1 MKINHLSEILFDSD
15 DIIKGL
21 YSGKLKTLSQLNV
34 SNKKLV
40 KQFNDSVERN
50 ADNLEKLQEYIEP
63 NISVEEF
70 DKINQQ
76 QWFIPKDYC
85 PDLIESLYNCC
96 TTQEQR
102 DRVTL
107 ELELFI
113 QHDMI
118 EVLHALKYLVDFMR
132 SNNIIW
138 GLGRGSSVSSYC
150 LYLIGLHKVD
160 SIKYQ
165 LDIKDFLK
173 GENDGKE
180 TL

>member
-1 MKINHLSEILFDSD
+1 MKINQFNEMIFDND

-34 SNKKLV
+34 TNKKLV
-40 KQFNDSVERN
+40 KQFNDSVQRN
-50 ADNLEKLQEYIEP
+50 ADDIEKLKEYVEP
-63 NISVEEF
+63 LISIEEF
-70 DKINQQ
+70 DQSNQK
-76 QWFIPKDYC
+76 QWLIPQNYFPNLIDY
-85 PDLIESLYNCC
+85 LYDCC
-96 TTQEQR
+96 NTQEQK

-107 ELELFI
+107 ELELFV

-132 SNNIIW
+132 ENNIVW

-150 LYLIGLHKVD
+150 LYLVGLHKVD

-165 LDIKDFLK
+165 LDIKEFLK
-173 GENDGKE
+173 GEKDGEKII
-180 TL
+180 